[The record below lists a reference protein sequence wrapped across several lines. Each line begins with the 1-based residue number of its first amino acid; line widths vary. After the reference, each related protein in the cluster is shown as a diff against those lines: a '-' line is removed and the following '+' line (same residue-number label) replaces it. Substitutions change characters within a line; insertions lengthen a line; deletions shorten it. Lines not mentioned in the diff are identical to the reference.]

1 MQSLDNNRNRRIL
14 VIDDNPS
21 IHNDFRKIF
30 SADRA
35 RERLN
40 DAEAAFFGEAIA
52 TDWQIDFDLEV
63 AHQGE
68 EGLEKAVAAVAENRP
83 H

>member
-1 MQSLDNNRNRRIL
+1 MQSLDITNRRIL

-30 SADRA
+30 LADRA

-52 TDWQIDFDLEV
+52 TDWQIDFCCYPNF
-63 AHQGE
+63 A
-68 EGLEKAVAAVAENRP
+68 
-83 H
+83 